1 MHMLS
6 IDFQQT
12 CQGTEWGV
20 FSTHDA
26 LIAGQTNEKKIQKLD
41 LYLATIHK
49 S

>member
-26 LIAGQTNEKKIQKLD
+26 LIAGQTNPKTWSLPRN
-41 LYLATIHK
+41 Y